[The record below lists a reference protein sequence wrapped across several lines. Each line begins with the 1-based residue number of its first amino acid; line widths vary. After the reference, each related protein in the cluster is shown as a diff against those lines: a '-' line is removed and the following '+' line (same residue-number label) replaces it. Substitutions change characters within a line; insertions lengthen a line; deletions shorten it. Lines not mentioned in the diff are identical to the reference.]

1 MPADSDMEMVFGF
14 RGDPEAEVY
23 LPWRLESRE

>member
-1 MPADSDMEMVFGF
+1 MPADSNMEMVFGF
-14 RGDPEAEVY
+14 RDDPEAEVH